1 MEGKSVIKRSDRQKA
16 QTGAASA
23 TIRRAVTEA
32 RRREKWATKI
42 RTAKHDLKR
51 DLIVVELSTG
61 AVLGVPK
68 RLIPGFAK
76 ASARA
81 LSDLAISPEA
91 ESLWSDTADDGV
103 LLEQLLVLA
112 AGERTIGTLGA
123 QINASKRT
131 AARAAAS
138 RANGAKGGRP
148 RKRAA

>member
-1 MEGKSVIKRSDRQKA
+1 MTTDAR
-16 QTGAASA
+16 
-23 TIRRAVTEA
+23 IRRAVADA

-42 RTAKHDLKR
+42 RGARYDVKR
-51 DLIVVELSTG
+51 DMIVVELSTG
-61 AVLGVPK
+61 AILSVPK

-91 ESLWSDTADDGV
+91 ESLWSDTVDDGV

-112 AGERTIGTLGA
+112 AGERTIGSLGA
-123 QINASKRT
+123 QINASKKT

-148 RKRAA
+148 PKSAA